1 MTTTGNGSAGASLGV
16 LAEITGLLAAIT
28 PEQFTA
34 PPVEQ
39 KDGDHIVA
47 VATDDV
53 KRLFTLRDRLI
64 GKCNE
69 FMKITR
75 PLSEDLMMG
84 ILINGQHKANVEL
97 NTPGSPMYEAEAK
110 LKRALVELQ
119 SANSFLQI
127 VDGIFWLEVRR
138 QHPDLED
145 KSVVGIRHDWSLL
158 WREEESGT
166 SGISIKLVAG
176 GSLDDLAEMLGPRS
190 H

>member
-1 MTTTGNGSAGASLGV
+1 MTKGNGSESTSLGV
-16 LAEITGLLAAIT
+16 LTEITALLAAIT

-34 PPVEQ
+34 PPAGQE
-39 KDGDHIVA
+39 DGDHVVA
-47 VATDDV
+47 MATDDV

-69 FMKITR
+69 FTKITR
-75 PLSEDLMMG
+75 PLSEGLMMG
-84 ILINGQHKANVEL
+84 IFINGQHKASVEL

-119 SANSFLQI
+119 SVNSFLQI

-145 KSVVGIRHDWSLL
+145 KGTIGIRSDWSLV
-158 WREEESGT
+158 WMDEENEEDDT
-166 SGISIKLVAG
+166 RGISIEIVGSGTLAG
-176 GSLDDLAEMLGPRS
+176 ILGLRPR
-190 H
+190 